1 MSKSL
6 PIVGGEPTSSSGSA
20 TETAGMPRRD
30 FVLLV
35 VGWIGTLGSLAAAT
49 LAGMRGLLPNL
60 LDEPD
65 QRFRAGKPEDYND
78 GAVAFLDEIRTFLVR
93 KGNGFRA
100 MSGVCTHL
108 GCTVNR
114 DDAGYRCP
122 CHGSVFDQD
131 GQVLSGPAPRP
142 LDCYGVALTRDGRLV
157 VDRGRSVSPKQFL
170 VLETRVQ
177 PTDGGDEGEEA

>member
-6 PIVGGEPTSSSGSA
+6 PIVGGEPTPSSESA

-35 VGWIGTLGSLAAAT
+35 VGWIGTLGSLAAAA

-65 QRFRAGKPEDYND
+65 QRFRAGKPEDYSD
-78 GAVAFLDEIRTFLVR
+78 GAVVFLEEIRTFLLR
-93 KGNGFRA
+93 KGDGFRA
-100 MSGVCTHL
+100 MSGICTHL

-114 DDAGYRCP
+114 DADGFRCP
-122 CHGSVFDQD
+122 CHGSVFDED

-142 LDCYGVALTRDGRLV
+142 LTVPTVAPRARC
-157 VDRGRSVSPKQFL
+157 
-170 VLETRVQ
+170 
-177 PTDGGDEGEEA
+177 

>member
-6 PIVGGEPTSSSGSA
+6 PIVGRVPKPSSEGA
-20 TETAGMPRRD
+20 TETAGVPRRD

-35 VGWIGTLGSLAAAT
+35 VGWIGTLSSLAAAT

-65 QRFRAGKPEDYND
+65 QRFRAGKPEDYSD
-78 GAVAFLDEIRTFLVR
+78 GAVAFLDEIRTFLLR
-93 KGNGFRA
+93 KGDGFRA

-114 DDAGYRCP
+114 DSDGFRCP
-122 CHGSVFDQD
+122 CHGSVFDED

-157 VDRGRSVSPKQFL
+157 VDRGRSVSPEQFL
-170 VLETRVQ
+170 VLESRVQ
-177 PTDGGDEGEEA
+177 GSEGLEEGEEA

>member
-6 PIVGGEPTSSSGSA
+6 PIVGAESASSSGGA
-20 TETAGMPRRD
+20 KQETGIPRRD
-30 FVLLV
+30 FALLV
-35 VGWIGTLGSLAAAT
+35 FGWIGTLGSLAAAT

-65 QRFRAGKPEDYND
+65 QRFRAGKPEDYSD
-78 GAVAFLDEIRTFLVR
+78 GTVAFIEEIRTFLVR
-93 KGNGFRA
+93 KDNGFRA

-114 DDAGYRCP
+114 DHAGYRCP
-122 CHGSVFDQD
+122 CHGSVFDDD

-157 VDRGRSVSPKQFL
+157 VDRGRSVSPEQFL
-170 VLETRVQ
+170 VLETRAQ
-177 PTDGGDEGEEA
+177 PTDSGDEGEQA